1 LAPHSERITT
11 DVIVAGDDGQE
22 RRKSDLLKPAGLVDV
37 FELGTQLRLKAK
49 RHLDRFRECQ
59 RLAARGDGVE
69 RRLVG
74 IAGES
79 GCGRRSVR
87 ICPPWRLSDGGW

>member
-1 LAPHSERITT
+1 LAPYSERITT

-22 RRKSDLLKPAGLVDV
+22 RRKSDLLEPAGLVDG
-37 FELGTQLRLKAK
+37 FELGTQLGLKTK
-49 RHLDRFRECQ
+49 CCIDRFGKSQ

-69 RRLVG
+69 SRLVG

-79 GCGRRSVR
+79 RRGRRSVSIR
-87 ICPPWRLSDGGW
+87 PSWRLSDGGR